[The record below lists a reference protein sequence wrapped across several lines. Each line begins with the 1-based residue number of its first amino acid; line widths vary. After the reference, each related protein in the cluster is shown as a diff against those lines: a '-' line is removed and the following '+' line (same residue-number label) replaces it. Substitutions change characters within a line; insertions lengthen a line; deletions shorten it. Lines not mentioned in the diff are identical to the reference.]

1 MITTIALFLVYH
13 KLKAMFIHEEKYNHM
28 DPTYQ
33 YELII
38 LNKKSDNCYKY
49 GLYAKHTLIL
59 SSMFNTNAD
68 LRSLQNNSK
77 QIPRQL
83 SEETW

>member
-38 LNKKSDNCYKY
+38 LNKKVTTVTNMGYMQS
-49 GLYAKHTLIL
+49 TL
-59 SSMFNTNAD
+59 
-68 LRSLQNNSK
+68 
-77 QIPRQL
+77 
-83 SEETW
+83 